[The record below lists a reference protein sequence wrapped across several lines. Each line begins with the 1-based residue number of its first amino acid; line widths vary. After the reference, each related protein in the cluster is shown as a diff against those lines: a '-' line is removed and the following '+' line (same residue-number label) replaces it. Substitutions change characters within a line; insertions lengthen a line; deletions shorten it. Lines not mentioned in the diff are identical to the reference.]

1 MGAYHVLRR
10 AIHHNDEMEMTQEQ
24 ALEVQR
30 RNEQRILALP
40 SVTGIGVKLRDSGL
54 VLEVTVDPNAEVPP
68 ELRAPDV
75 EGLPL
80 VVEKRRYEP
89 Q

>member
-1 MGAYHVLRR
+1 
-10 AIHHNDEMEMTQEQ
+10 MEMNQEQ

-30 RNEQRILALP
+30 RHEDRLLAMP
-40 SVTGIGVKLRDSGL
+40 SVTGVGVKLRDGRL
-54 VLEVTVDPNAEVPP
+54 VLEVDVDPDAEIPP
-68 ELRAPDV
+68 ELRRPEI

>member
-1 MGAYHVLRR
+1 
-10 AIHHNDEMEMTQEQ
+10 MEMNQEQ

-30 RNEQRILALP
+30 RHEQRILALP
-40 SVTGIGVKLRDSGL
+40 SVTGVGVKLREGRL
-54 VLEVTVDPNAEVPP
+54 VLEVDVDPGAEVPP
-68 ELRAPDV
+68 ELRRPEI

>member
-1 MGAYHVLRR
+1 M
-10 AIHHNDEMEMTQEQ
+10 HNGGMDMNQEQ

-30 RNEQRILALP
+30 RHEDRLLAMP
-40 SVTGIGVKLRDSGL
+40 SVTGVGVKLRDGRL
-54 VLEVTVDPNAEVPP
+54 VLEVDVDPAAEVPP
-68 ELRAPDV
+68 ELRRTDID
-75 EGLPL
+75 GLPL

>member
-1 MGAYHVLRR
+1 MDM
-10 AIHHNDEMEMTQEQ
+10 NQEQ

-30 RNEQRILALP
+30 RHEDRLLAMP
-40 SVTGIGVKLRDSGL
+40 SVTGVGVKLRDGRL
-54 VLEVTVDPNAEVPP
+54 VLEVDVDPAAEVPP
-68 ELRAPDV
+68 ELRRPDID
-75 EGLPL
+75 GLPL

>member
-1 MGAYHVLRR
+1 MDM
-10 AIHHNDEMEMTQEQ
+10 NQEQ

-30 RNEQRILALP
+30 RHEDRLLAMP
-40 SVTGIGVKLRDSGL
+40 SVTGVGVKLRDGRL
-54 VLEVTVDPNAEVPP
+54 VLEVDVDPAAEVPP
-68 ELRAPDV
+68 ELRRTDID
-75 EGLPL
+75 GLPL